1 MKIFQD
7 AISSKYASHQFGAL
21 KEIKDIIPKQVLNT
35 MRNAELFQEE
45 LEGIEA
51 LILEH
56 PTSKTFK
63 RRQ

>member
-1 MKIFQD
+1 
-7 AISSKYASHQFGAL
+7 
-21 KEIKDIIPKQVLNT
+21 

-63 RRQ
+63 RRQYLPPDDKLSFPLKETEATFPNNSH

>member
-1 MKIFQD
+1 
-7 AISSKYASHQFGAL
+7 
-21 KEIKDIIPKQVLNT
+21 

-45 LEGIEA
+45 LDGIEV
-51 LILEH
+51 LRLED